1 MPNALLEAM
10 AAGLPVVTTRAGGC
24 GEIVE
29 NDVSG
34 LLVDTHNA
42 EAIAAA
48 LERVLTE
55 PGVAEALALEGR
67 ERVRKTYSLAAM
79 IGSMENAYRAALQD
93 AGFKIPAKLA
103 ENKGDSRKS
112 ENSLLPNASGGN
124 I

>member
-1 MPNALLEAM
+1 MVPH
-10 AAGLPVVTTRAGGC
+10 PTKQV
-24 GEIVE
+24 
-29 NDVSG
+29 
-34 LLVDTHNA
+34 
-42 EAIAAA
+42 AAA

-55 PGVAEALALEGR
+55 PGVAEALASAGR

-79 IGSMENAYRAALQD
+79 IGAMESEYRAALQD

-103 ENKGDSRKS
+103 ENKGDSRNS